1 MRAGTLGMANV
12 VVALM
17 FLMGVG
23 AAQAQ
28 TVVFDGDN
36 ATEILDLQ
44 VGATLYDVIF
54 LDDTAENIYGPE
66 PGVYDFT
73 TSEEAE
79 AAMEAVNDALNTE
92 PDVMS
97 VGPAHSIV
105 YEIPFDFENDF
116 VTAREAVYV
125 DELDP
130 ELGTPA
136 WLQRTD
142 PQLRPFRIPETYAVF
157 TVPEPAAA
165 WLSGSAIVTLGVV
178 ARRRKVT
185 A

>member
-1 MRAGTLGMANV
+1 MPNV

-28 TVVFDGDN
+28 TVIFDGDN

-44 VGATLYDVIF
+44 VGPTLYDVIF

-73 TSEEAE
+73 TSEGAE
-79 AAMEAVNDALNTE
+79 EAMEAVNDALNTE

-116 VTAREAVYV
+116 VTAREALYV
-125 DELDP
+125 DEP
-130 ELGTPA
+130 NPVLGTPA

-142 PQLRPFRIPETYAVF
+142 PQLRPFRIPETYAAF
-157 TVPEPAAA
+157 TVVPEPAAA

-178 ARRRKVT
+178 ARRRKMT